1 MDMTG
6 QVEEAINQMKK
17 KLAENNQVIE
27 VNEDGFIYK
36 ATCTFNSPASDEQI
50 HSFEKKT
57 GLLLPEDY
65 KEFLKITNGC
75 RLFDNVESGGEND
88 LYSLDDI
95 INYTY
100 ENSYEGCYKVACI
113 YQDNI
118 VIDGE
123 AVAKGDKEYL
133 MVKGHIDDF
142 EEGEKLHMGFAE
154 WIEQFISH
162 QGEKFWDKG

>member
-1 MDMTG
+1 MTISNRELMDMTG

-27 VNEDGFIYK
+27 VNEDGFTYK

-57 GLLLPEDY
+57 GLFLPEDY

-88 LYSLDDI
+88 LYSL
-95 INYTY
+95 
-100 ENSYEGCYKVACI
+100 
-113 YQDNI
+113 
-118 VIDGE
+118 
-123 AVAKGDKEYL
+123 
-133 MVKGHIDDF
+133 
-142 EEGEKLHMGFAE
+142 
-154 WIEQFISH
+154 
-162 QGEKFWDKG
+162 

>member
-1 MDMTG
+1 MTG
-6 QVEEAINQMKK
+6 QVEEAINHMKK
-17 KLAENNQVIE
+17 RLAEKNQVFE
-27 VNEDGFIYK
+27 AKEDGFIYQ
-36 ATCTFNSPASDEQI
+36 ATCTFNSPASDEDI

-75 RLFDNVESGGEND
+75 RLFERESGGEND
-88 LYSLDDI
+88 LYSLEDI

-100 ENSYEGCYKVACI
+100 EVPYEGCFKVACI

-118 VIDGE
+118 VINGE
-123 AVAKGDKEYL
+123 AVSKGDKDYI

-142 EEGEKLHMGFAE
+142 EESKKLHMSFAD
-154 WIEQFISH
+154 WIERFISH
-162 QGEKFWDKG
+162 QGEKFWEK